1 MKVTLLAFATAAE
14 RLGWRSQEVNA
25 EGQDTPR
32 MLFARAKAD
41 FQPGV
46 ARVAVDC
53 QYHDWDAPIGATAR
67 EIAIIP
73 PVSGG

>member
-14 RLGWRSQEVNA
+14 RLGWRSRDVEADHV
-25 EGQDTPR
+25 DTPR

-53 QYHDWDAPIGATAR
+53 QYHDWDEPIGAAAR

>member
-1 MKVTLLAFATAAE
+1 MKVTLLAFANAAQK
-14 RLGWRSQEVNA
+14 LGWRTCEVTA
-25 EGQDTPR
+25 VPSDTPR
-32 MLFARAKAD
+32 TLFVRAVSN
-41 FQPGV
+41 FTPGT

-53 QYHDWDAPIGATAR
+53 EYGDWDAPIGAQAR

>member
-1 MKVTLLAFATAAE
+1 MAAGPAANK
-14 RLGWRSQEVNA
+14 LGWRSREVSA
-25 EGQDTPR
+25 EPADSPR
-32 MLFARAKAD
+32 TLFAREANEFA
-41 FQPGV
+41 PGS

-53 QYHDWDAPIGATAR
+53 EYTDWDAPIGAHAR

>member
-14 RLGWRSQEVNA
+14 RLGWRSQEVTA
-25 EGQDTPR
+25 EDHDTPR
-32 MLFARAKAD
+32 VLFARAKAD

-53 QYHDWDAPIGATAR
+53 QYHDWDEPIGAAAR